1 MKPIVFDSWPI
12 VAFFDNEPSA
22 LKVEEVIN
30 RSLENNREMLIS
42 VINLGEIWYNYKRIY
57 SEEFADELIQKIHSI
72 NIQAVNIDWKL
83 ARIAANFKSGGGIS
97 YADCFCAALAKQM
110 DASLITGDKEFKR
123 IEKDLDIIWV

>member
-1 MKPIVFDSWPI
+1 
-12 VAFFDNEPSA
+12 
-22 LKVEEVIN
+22 
-30 RSLENNREMLIS
+30 MLIS
-42 VINLGEIWYNYKRIY
+42 VINLGEIWYNYKRVY
-57 SEEFADELIQKIHSI
+57 SEKFADELIQKIHSI

-97 YADCFCAALAKQM
+97 YADCFSAALAKQM